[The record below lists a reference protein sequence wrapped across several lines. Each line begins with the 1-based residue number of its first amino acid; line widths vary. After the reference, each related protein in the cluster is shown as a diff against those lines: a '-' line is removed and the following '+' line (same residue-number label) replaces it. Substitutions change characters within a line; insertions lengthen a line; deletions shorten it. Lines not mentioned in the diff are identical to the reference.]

1 MDEPFLIEP
10 GHGTSVELGGLGVH
24 YKIDGRRTGGSFAV
38 VEHPLEPGRL
48 VLPHTHHD
56 VDEYSYVIEGVV
68 GARIGE
74 HEVEAGP
81 GAYIV
86 KPRGVMHT
94 FWNPGSRPA
103 RLLEIISPAGFEL
116 YFAEMAERLSQETS
130 SEARARVR
138 HELSS
143 RYRISF
149 DSAWV
154 EDLKRRHH
162 LRLLGE

>member
-10 GHGTSVELGGLGVH
+10 DDSKSVDLGGLGVDF
-24 YKIDGRRTGGSFAV
+24 KIGGHRTGGSFAV
-38 VEHPLEPGRL
+38 VEHPIEPGRL
-48 VLPHTHHD
+48 VMPHTHDD

-74 HEVEAGP
+74 HEVEAGV

-103 RLLEIISPAGFEL
+103 RLLEIISPAKFEM
-116 YFAEMAERLSQETS
+116 YFAEVAERLRQEMS
-130 SEARARVR
+130 PEERARVR
-138 HELSS
+138 DEMAS
-143 RYRISF
+143 RHRIRF
-149 DSAWV
+149 DGTWV